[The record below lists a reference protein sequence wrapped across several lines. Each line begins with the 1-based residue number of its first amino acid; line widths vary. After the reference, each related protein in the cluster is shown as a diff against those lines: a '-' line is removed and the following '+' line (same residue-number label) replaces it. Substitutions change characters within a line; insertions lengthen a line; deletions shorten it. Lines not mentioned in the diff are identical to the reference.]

1 MLNYKTD
8 STNMFQFAEYEKRFS
23 KFCLESK
30 MKSEIWMTN
39 HHYCSCYSENIHIR
53 SKRHNIPASIYLL
66 KVGDK
71 STRATYEI
79 CSKLTTKTHQSWCRF
94 VVHQLLTLNE
104 IRNLFYYLYI
114 HTVFLLR
121 KLSLLTKNVALI

>member
-1 MLNYKTD
+1 
-8 STNMFQFAEYEKRFS
+8 
-23 KFCLESK
+23 

-39 HHYCSCYSENIHIR
+39 HHYCSFYSENIHIR

-79 CSKLTTKTHQSWCRF
+79 CSKLTTKTPEQQRHTKVD
-94 VVHQLLTLNE
+94 VVLWFIN
-104 IRNLFYYLYI
+104 Y
-114 HTVFLLR
+114 
-121 KLSLLTKNVALI
+121 